1 MPGVEPVCDVDK
13 YADIFEY
20 IVLSLLRLIISL
32 ASILYGLNNIFYS
45 YKDMCGIL
53 ARLRTKAYLANTQDN
68 SDTFKD
74 QLEKLKARGPEGSQI
89 LELNASLS
97 SLKLGFTR
105 LAINGLTNAGMQPY
119 MQSPFT
125 WICNGEIYNSKDLE
139 KSLALGV
146 TGSDCECIGDLY
158 MRHRDDLAAFARA
171 LDGVFAIILYDRDR
185 NQLIVTRDPFGIRP
199 LYCATLE
206 TNDALEFASE
216 IKAIGKGYNSIKA
229 FPPGT
234 IRAYDCSTTEVLHD
248 IQYHSVGWITNPQ
261 FHPSN
266 PTAFQDACVALR
278 FALEESV
285 RKRLLTDRPVAA
297 LLSGG
302 LDSSLIASLLQKNFK
317 QLGKPPLR
325 TFSIG
330 FEGSSDVA
338 HARMVADWIQSDH
351 TEIIMTPDE
360 FFEAIPEVIK
370 AIESYDTT
378 TVRASTGN
386 YLIAKKIRE
395 LTECKV
401 VFNGDGS
408 DELFGGYLYFNNAP
422 NDDAFHAE
430 TERLLKDLHYFDVLR
445 SDRSISANGL
455 EARTPFLDKQFV
467 SVVRSIHPSFLRPK
481 VGGQVEKE
489 ILRCAFD
496 DGVTLPI
503 KVLWRR
509 KEAFSDGVSTPEKA
523 WFQEI
528 QDRLESSVQM
538 NWKNNDPLVYQNHLV
553 PSTGE
558 EYYYW
563 FYFVANYGI
572 AALKTMVPY
581 RWMPKWCPGASDPSA
596 RTLPV
601 YNNQG

>member
-1 MPGVEPVCDVDK
+1 
-13 YADIFEY
+13 
-20 IVLSLLRLIISL
+20 
-32 ASILYGLNNIFYS
+32 
-45 YKDMCGIL
+45 MCGIL
-53 ARLRTKAYLANTQDN
+53 ARLRTKAYLVNTPIT
-68 SDTFKD
+68 SDTFQS
-74 QLEKLKARGPEGSQI
+74 QLNKLVARGPEGSQMKEI
-89 LELNASLS
+89 NENLT
-97 SLKLGFTR
+97 LGFTR
-105 LAINGLTNAGMQPY
+105 LAINGLTDAGMQPY
-119 MQSPFT
+119 TKGNIT

-139 KSLALGV
+139 KGLGLES

-158 MRHRDDLAAFARA
+158 LKHRDDLATFARA
-171 LDGVFAIILYDRDR
+171 LDGVFAIVLYDSER
-185 NQLIVTRDPFGIRP
+185 NHLIVTRDPFGVRP
-199 LYCATLE
+199 LFLATLP
-206 TNDALEFASE
+206 TNDAIEFASE
-216 IKAIGKGYNSIKA
+216 IKAIGPGYDKVLA
-229 FPPGT
+229 FQPGF
-234 IRAYDCSTTEVLHD
+234 IRQYDASSTQILQD
-248 IQYHSVGWITNPQ
+248 IEYHSVPWILNPQ
-261 FHPSN
+261 FHPSEQ
-266 PTAFQDACVALR
+266 TGFQDACLALR
-278 FALEESV
+278 FALEEAV

-302 LDSSLIASLLQKNFK
+302 LDSSLIASLLQKNLK
-317 QLGKPPLR
+317 QVGKCLK

-338 HARMVADWIQSDH
+338 HARIVADWIQSDH

-360 FFEAIPEVIK
+360 FFDAIPEVIK

-395 LTECKV
+395 LTDCKV

-422 NDDAFHAE
+422 NDDAFHSE
-430 TERLLKDLHYFDVLR
+430 TARLLKDLHYFDVLR

-467 SVVRSIHPSFLRPK
+467 AVVRSIHPSFLRPTK
-481 VGGQVEKE
+481 GGQVEKE

-496 DGVTLPI
+496 DDVTLPV

-528 QDRLESSVQM
+528 QDRLETNVE
-538 NWKNNDPLVYQNHLV
+538 WKKNNPSVYQGHLV
-553 PSTGE
+553 PTTGE

-563 FYFVANYGI
+563 YNFIASYGI
-572 AALKTMVPY
+572 VALKTTVPY
-581 RWMPKWCPGASDPSA
+581 KWMPKWCPDAKDPSA
-596 RTLPV
+596 RTLSV
-601 YNNQG
+601 YHVSSA